1 MQVYGS
7 AFTNAGAA
15 GANPV
20 TSRQLAHG
28 FVRQH
33 DAAFHHQ
40 LFDVLLAQ
48 AEGEGQPHTV
58 ANDLHRKPVAFVGM
72 ASKSCGHATQYA
84 THG

>member
-7 AFTNAGAA
+7 AFTNADAA

-33 DAAFHHQ
+33 DAAFHH
-40 LFDVLLAQ
+40 
-48 AEGEGQPHTV
+48 
-58 ANDLHRKPVAFVGM
+58 
-72 ASKSCGHATQYA
+72 
-84 THG
+84 

>member
-1 MQVYGS
+1 M
-7 AFTNAGAA
+7 
-15 GANPV
+15 

-48 AEGEGQPHTV
+48 AEGEGQPHG
-58 ANDLHRKPVAFVGM
+58 VGRDDPPSRPHFGGQH
-72 ASKSCGHATQYA
+72 AS
-84 THG
+84 

>member
-1 MQVYGS
+1 MPLPGMQVYGS
-7 AFTNAGAA
+7 AFTNADAA

-48 AEGEGQPHTV
+48 AEAEVQPHG
-58 ANDLHRKPVAFVGM
+58 VGRDDPPSRPHFGGQH
-72 ASKSCGHATQYA
+72 AS
-84 THG
+84 